1 MAESW
6 HEGLPDDA
14 FMAEADR
21 QYMLQIRKIREGLAR
36 GLGFDEA
43 SALIEEQD
51 EGVKA
56 SILDDTLKVLI
67 AEEHFA
73 RGIGLEEMAQRM
85 KIPAEKLEAAKKSML
100 DEIVGDA
107 SLREYLHE
115 LDDEDPG
122 RVDA

>member
-21 QYMLQIRKIREGLAR
+21 QYMLDIQRMREALAR

-43 SALIEEQD
+43 AALVEEQD
-51 EGVKA
+51 EAVKA
-56 SILDDTLKVLI
+56 GILDDTLKVLI

-73 RGIGLEEMAQRM
+73 KGVALGELAQRL
-85 KIPAEKLEAAKKSML
+85 KVVTGRLEAAKKSML

-107 SLREYLHE
+107 SMREYLNE
-115 LDDEDPG
+115 LDQENPG
-122 RVDA
+122 RIDA

>member
-21 QYMLQIRKIREGLAR
+21 QYMLEIDRIRKGLDR

-43 SALIEEQD
+43 AALIGEKD
-51 EGVKA
+51 EKVRA
-56 SILDDTLKVLI
+56 AIIDDALKVLI
-67 AEEHFA
+67 ADEHFA
-73 RGIGLEEMAQRM
+73 KGVPLEQLAQRL
-85 KIPAEKLEAAKKSML
+85 KLPAERLESAKKSML
-100 DEIVGDA
+100 DEIVGDP
-107 SLREYLHE
+107 SMREYLQE
-115 LDDEDPG
+115 LDHDNPG

>member
-1 MAESW
+1 MAEAW

-21 QYMLQIRKIREGLAR
+21 QYMLEIRHIREALAR

-43 SALIEEQD
+43 IALIEEKD
-51 EGVKA
+51 EEVK
-56 SILDDTLKVLI
+56 SGIIDDTLKVLI

-73 RGIGLEEMAQRM
+73 KGIALEEMAQGL
-85 KIPAEKLEAAKKSML
+85 KIPVERLESAKKSML

-107 SLREYLHE
+107 SMREYLNE
-115 LDDEDPG
+115 LDQDNPG
-122 RVDA
+122 RIDA

>member
-21 QYMLQIRKIREGLAR
+21 QYMLEINRIREALAR

-43 SALIEEQD
+43 TALIEEKD
-51 EGVKA
+51 EAVKA
-56 SILDDTLKVLI
+56 GIIEDTLKVLI

-73 RGIGLEEMAQRM
+73 KGIALEEMAQRL
-85 KIPAEKLEAAKKSML
+85 KIPAERLESAKKSML

-107 SLREYLHE
+107 SMREYLHE
-115 LDDEDPG
+115 LDHDDPG
-122 RVDA
+122 RIDA

>member
-21 QYMLQIRKIREGLAR
+21 QYMLEVKRIREGLAR

-43 SALIEEQD
+43 TALIGEQD
-51 EGVKA
+51 EAVKT
-56 SILDDTLKVLI
+56 SIIADTLKVLI

-73 RGIGLEEMAQRM
+73 KGVALEEMARRL
-85 KIPAEKLEAAKKSML
+85 KIPAERLESAKKSML

-107 SLREYLHE
+107 SMREYLHE
-115 LDDEDPG
+115 LDHDDPG
-122 RVDA
+122 RIDA

>member
-21 QYMLQIRKIREGLAR
+21 QYMLEIKRIREGLAK

-43 SALIEEQD
+43 AALIGEKD
-51 EGVKA
+51 AAVKA
-56 SILDDTLKVLI
+56 SIIDDTLKVLI

-73 RGIGLEEMAQRM
+73 KGVTLEELAQRL
-85 KIPAEKLEAAKKSML
+85 KISAERLEASKKSML

-107 SLREYLHE
+107 SMREYLQE
-115 LDDEDPG
+115 LDNEDPG

>member
-21 QYMLQIRKIREGLAR
+21 QYMLEVKRVREGLAK

-43 SALIEEQD
+43 TALIGEKD
-51 EGVKA
+51 EAVKA
-56 SILDDTLKVLI
+56 SIIDDTLKVLI

-73 RGIGLEEMAQRM
+73 KGITLEEMAGRL
-85 KIPAEKLEAAKKSML
+85 KIPSERLEAAKKNML

-107 SLREYLHE
+107 SMREYLRE
-115 LDDEDPG
+115 LDNENPG

>member
-1 MAESW
+1 MAEAW

-14 FMAEADR
+14 FMSEANR
-21 QYMLQIRKIREGLAR
+21 QYMAEITRIRGGLDK

-43 SALIEEQD
+43 TSLIEEKD
-51 EGVKA
+51 EAARAG
-56 SILDDTLKVLI
+56 IIEDTLKVLI

-73 RGIGLEEMAQRM
+73 KGVPLEELAQRL
-85 KIPAEKLEAAKKSML
+85 KIAANRLEAAKKSML

-107 SLREYLHE
+107 SMREYLE
-115 LDDEDPG
+115 GYDDNEPG